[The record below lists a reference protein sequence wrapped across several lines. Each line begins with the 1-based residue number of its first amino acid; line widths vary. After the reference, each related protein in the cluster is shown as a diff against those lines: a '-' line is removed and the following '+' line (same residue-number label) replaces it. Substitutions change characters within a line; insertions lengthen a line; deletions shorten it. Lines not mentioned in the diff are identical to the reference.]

1 MTMASATK
9 LPDFYAGNTVSY
21 DMTFKDQNGTAID
34 ISLDLMFMTLKHS
47 PDDDDVNAALQKQIQ
62 FPSDANSIAGL
73 GTFTLD
79 STDTEGLSEG
89 SYYFDFQ
96 RVVDGS
102 SPLEVYTH
110 ASGTVNVKKRITQ
123 ATS

>member
-1 MTMASATK
+1 MATATT
-9 LPDFYAGNTVSY
+9 LPDFYAGNTVAY
-21 DMTFKDQNGTAID
+21 DMTFKDQNDVAVD
-34 ISLDLMFMTLKHS
+34 ISNDLMFMTLKHDT
-47 PDDDDVNAALQKQIQ
+47 DDDDTDAVLQKQIA
-62 FPSDANSIAGL
+62 FPANANSIAGL

-79 STDTEGLSEG
+79 STDTSGMQAE

-110 ASGTVNVKKRITQ
+110 ASGTVSVKRRITQ

>member
-1 MTMASATK
+1 MATATT
-9 LPDFYAGNTVSY
+9 LPDFYAGNTVAY
-21 DMTFKDQNGTAID
+21 DMTFKDQNDVAVD
-34 ISLDLMFMTLKHS
+34 ISNDIMFMTLKHN
-47 PDDDDVNAALQKQIQ
+47 PDDDDTDAVLQKQIA
-62 FPSDANSIAGL
+62 FPANANSIAGL

-79 STDTEGLSEG
+79 STDTSGLQEGC
-89 SYYFDFQ
+89 YYFDFQ

-110 ASGTVNVKKRITQ
+110 ASGTVSVKRRITQ